1 MTKAVGSAGPLG
13 NRRRAER
20 FAQLL
25 EEAAGR
31 RRQHRHSPLDQDLV
45 ELVGLRHRLVAMP
58 APGIDP
64 EFRAGL
70 RAMLVA
76 TAEREGIG
84 ITAQTEEPTGR
95 TFAFPRGPRARTA
108 VVTGVAVGA
117 VAFAGMSA
125 ASDSAMP
132 GDPLYGVKRSTERAQ
147 LALASSDV
155 GRGYLH
161 LGFAQAR
168 LAEARMLE
176 GTGGVARVLDD
187 MDQNTSQG
195 VRLLTTAAAGQQDRS
210 ALDVIDEFVA
220 GQRHQLR
227 ALAREVGD
235 ADVARIDDSLILLD
249 SVATR
254 ALELRR
260 GLEDHCPAAE
270 YDALGPRPSECV
282 SLSPPSPIELT
293 PEATTPA
300 GGTQPNP
307 GAEPEQ
313 PPAENER
320 QPLIPPVETPVPLDG
335 EAPAEPAPAE
345 PADENQSSND
355 SGLFGGIN
363 RLLGDL
369 LGG

>member
-1 MTKAVGSAGPLG
+1 MTKAASGPLG

-31 RRQHRHSPLDQDLV
+31 RRQHRHSPLDQGLIDLV
-45 ELVGLRHRLVAMP
+45 SLRHRLVAVP
-58 APGIDP
+58 APEIDP

-84 ITAQTEEPTGR
+84 ISAQTDEPAGR

-176 GTGGVARVLDD
+176 STGDLARVLDD
-187 MDQNTSQG
+187 MDRDTNQG
-195 VRLLTTAAAGQQDRS
+195 VRLLTTAAASQQDRS

-220 GQRHQLR
+220 GQRRQLQ
-227 ALAREVGD
+227 ALADEVAG
-235 ADVARIDDSLILLD
+235 ADRSRVNASLGLLD
-249 SVATR
+249 TVADR
-254 ALELRR
+254 ARDLRR
-260 GLEDHCPAAE
+260 GLEDHCPAAAF
-270 YDALGPRPSECV
+270 DALGPRPSECV
-282 SLSPPSPIELT
+282 SLAPPSPIELT
-293 PEATTPA
+293 PEATTPE
-300 GGTQPNP
+300 GGTQPYP

-313 PPAENER
+313 PAVDDEH
-320 QPLIPPVETPVPLDG
+320 QPVLPPVDPPAPLDG
-335 EAPAEPAPAE
+335 GEPAEPAPDG
-345 PADENQSSND
+345 PADESQPSGD